1 MTTLP
6 RTVFHDP
13 SRLDYMSLSLRHITL
28 LKYQRGPI
36 LNLALALKWVGP
48 TTTLHQPLF
57 VNYRGL
63 RWLLTLNLI
72 ETNTNIGQ
80 DVPVPTAI
88 ILINLTIR
96 LSHPDGGVDVISS
109 YFGLMKNSYSNI
121 MF

>member
-1 MTTLP
+1 
-6 RTVFHDP
+6 
-13 SRLDYMSLSLRHITL
+13 MSLRLRRVTL
-28 LKYQRGPI
+28 LKYRRGPF
-36 LNLALALKWVGP
+36 LNLALALKWVGLA
-48 TTTLHQPLF
+48 TTLHQPLF
-57 VNYRGL
+57 VKHRGL
-63 RWLLTLNLI
+63 SWLLTLNLT

-80 DVPVPTAI
+80 DVPVSTTI